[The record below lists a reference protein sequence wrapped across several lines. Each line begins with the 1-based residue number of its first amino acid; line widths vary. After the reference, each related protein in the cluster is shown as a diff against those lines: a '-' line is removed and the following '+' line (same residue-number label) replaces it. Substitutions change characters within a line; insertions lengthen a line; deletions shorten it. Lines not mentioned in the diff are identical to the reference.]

1 MFNLTEKLLLWTG
14 DRWIISLSKNIEAKS
29 VYEKNIE
36 KKSSKL
42 VEFKKSELAKQM
54 EEAFPDAKLED
65 IQEKNND

>member
-1 MFNLTEKLLLWTG
+1 MYFDSKNKVGLENKTEKTFSPQGFAL
-14 DRWIISLSKNIEAKS
+14 N
-29 VYEKNIE
+29 EKNIE